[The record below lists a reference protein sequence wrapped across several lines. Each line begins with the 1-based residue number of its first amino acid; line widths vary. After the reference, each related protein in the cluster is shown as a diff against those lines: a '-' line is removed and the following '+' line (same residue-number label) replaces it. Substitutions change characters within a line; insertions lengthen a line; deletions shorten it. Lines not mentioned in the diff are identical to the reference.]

1 MNFPWNNEGVC
12 CSHGSLHWQ
21 FNVIVAYR
29 HLKENS
35 QTSAEFDAM
44 FPRNPVITCLLKDS
58 CSWFT
63 WYSTKSISVIYF
75 YDIIPVQ
82 YTFLSLFF
90 YIIHVCWFFW
100 FVITFDLYFL
110 FCFDC
115 YLVNS
120 IHWEY
125 VLILVIMM
133 GKDSLDSSITHS
145 SCFSYVANNHSS
157 ITCLIV

>member
-12 CSHGSLHWQ
+12 CCHGPLHWQ
-21 FNVIVAYR
+21 LNVIVAYR

-63 WYSTKSISVIYF
+63 WHNTKSISVIYF

-90 YIIHVCWFFW
+90 YIIKCLFFW
-100 FVITFDLYFL
+100 FVVTFWSLFLVLFWFRLLSCKLHTLGVICYF
-110 FCFDC
+110 
-115 YLVNS
+115 V
-120 IHWEY
+120 
-125 VLILVIMM
+125 VIMM
-133 GKDSLDSSITHS
+133 GKL
-145 SCFSYVANNHSS
+145 SCFV
-157 ITCLIV
+157 LIVIL

>member
-12 CSHGSLHWQ
+12 CSHGSLYWQ

-35 QTSAEFDAM
+35 QTSAAFDAM
-44 FPRNPVITCLLKDS
+44 FPRNPVITCLLKDP

-90 YIIHVCWFFW
+90 YIIKCLFFW
-100 FVITFDLYFL
+100 FVVTFWSLFLVLFWFRWLSCKLHTLGVICYF
-110 FCFDC
+110 
-115 YLVNS
+115 V
-120 IHWEY
+120 
-125 VLILVIMM
+125 VIMM
-133 GKDSLDSSITHS
+133 GKL
-145 SCFSYVANNHSS
+145 SCFV
-157 ITCLIV
+157 LIVIL